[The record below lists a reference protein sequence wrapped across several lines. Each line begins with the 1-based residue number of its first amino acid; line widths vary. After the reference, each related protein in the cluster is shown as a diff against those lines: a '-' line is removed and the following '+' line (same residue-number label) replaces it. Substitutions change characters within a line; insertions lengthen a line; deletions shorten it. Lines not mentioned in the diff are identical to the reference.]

1 MGKQTAIHE
10 QVLNTRSTDELMDLY
25 EDWAACYDRDVNETW
40 GYSGPERT
48 LFWLRHYLEP
58 QDVRVLDAG
67 CGTGLV
73 GAALSEGGFTHVDGI
88 DYSKAMLAEAA
99 KKSVYRQLDQMN
111 MNAALPIAAGVYDG
125 VTCVGT
131 FTSAHV
137 VPEALNEL
145 VRVTRLGGIVCC
157 TVREANIGRTRIFPR
172 CSIRLWNRVEAT
184 LKQLCEEP
192 YVHSEESTCK
202 MVVLEVTKAV

>member
-1 MGKQTAIHE
+1 MGKHTAIHE
-10 QVLNTRSTDELMDLY
+10 QVLNTESTDELMDLY
-25 EDWAACYDRDVNETW
+25 EDWAARYDQDVNDTW

-58 QDVRVLDAG
+58 EGARVLDAG

-73 GAALSEGGFTHVDGI
+73 AVALSEGGFRRIDGI
-88 DYSKAMLAEAA
+88 DYSTAMLAEAA
-99 KKSVYRQLDQMN
+99 KKNVYQQLQQMN
-111 MNAALPIAAGVYDG
+111 MNAALPIDAGAYDG

-137 VPEALNEL
+137 VPQALHEL

-157 TVREANIGRTRIFPR
+157 TVREEYWQETHFPEVLNQIVESGR
-172 CSIRLWNRVEAT
+172 AA

-202 MVVLEVTKAV
+202 MVVLEVTQAA

>member
-1 MGKQTAIHE
+1 MGRQTAIHE
-10 QVLNTRSTDELMDLY
+10 QVLNTQSTEELMGLY
-25 EDWAACYDRDVNETW
+25 EDWAADYDRDVNETW
-40 GYSGPERT
+40 GYSGPDRT
-48 LFWLRHYLEP
+48 LYWLQQYVEANGARI
-58 QDVRVLDAG
+58 LDAG

-73 GAALSEGGFTHVDGI
+73 AVALAQGGFTHIDGI
-88 DYSKAMLAEAA
+88 DYSQAMLAEAA
-99 KKSVYRQLDQMN
+99 KKGVYQTLSQMN
-111 MNAALPIAAGVYDG
+111 MNEALPIDAGTYDG

-137 VPEALNEL
+137 EPEALHEL

-157 TVREANIGRTRIFPR
+157 TVREEYWQETHFPEVLNEIVELGR
-172 CSIRLWNRVEAT
+172 AA

-202 MVVLEVTKAV
+202 MVVLEVTRAA